1 MDFAWLPIAAFLIG
15 LYFFALFSYRL
26 VTSSKALFRE
36 VSRTNR
42 LLEEIRDYQRIEP
55 EAAQAATEAD
65 LEKLLSERRKL
76 RKSRLKRH
84 QERERRLVQ
93 RIRDIEIDKRW
104 A

>member
-1 MDFAWLPIAAFLIG
+1 M
-15 LYFFALFSYRL
+15 
-26 VTSSKALFRE
+26 
-36 VSRTNR
+36 
-42 LLEEIRDYQRIEP
+42 RDYQRIEP
-55 EAAQAATEAD
+55 ERVQAATEAD